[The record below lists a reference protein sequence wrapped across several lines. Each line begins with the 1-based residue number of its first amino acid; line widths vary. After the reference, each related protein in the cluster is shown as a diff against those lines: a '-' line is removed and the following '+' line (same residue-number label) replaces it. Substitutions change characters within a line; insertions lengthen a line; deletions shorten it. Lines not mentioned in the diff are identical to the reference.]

1 MTTAAMQIDIDD
13 TEPETKLK
21 TGELQALLSGKYP
34 RDRYALFF
42 DVPDNVGTNAR
53 RRADAIAIGCWS
65 SVGRL
70 IEGFELKVSRSDWL
84 REVANVSKADP
95 FIERCDKWW
104 LVTASPS
111 IAKLDEVPACW
122 GWMAATK
129 NGLRVQR
136 PATKLPTDDTK
147 IDRLFAIGLFRKM
160 QESLLDSPEVT
171 QRIKEIRADN
181 DKVIEDR
188 VQQATQRNE
197 RRATEA
203 AAKLEKFEKE
213 SGLNLDD
220 WRLGNVAPLVRAIA
234 DLSYGDGLQA
244 VAKEFERQEKSL
256 AELLDGVRKVRE
268 AMSGSQQHFS
278 ATEPK

>member
-1 MTTAAMQIDIDD
+1 MSAELQIDIDD
-13 TEPETKLK
+13 TEPDTKLK
-21 TGELQALLSGKYP
+21 THELQSLLSAKYP

-136 PATKLPTDDTK
+136 PAAKLPHDDTK

-160 QESLLDSPEVT
+160 QDDLLASPEVR
-171 QRIKEIRADN
+171 QAVEAVRANNEKE
-181 DKVIEDR
+181 VEHR

-197 RRATEA
+197 RRASEA
-203 AAKLEKFEKE
+203 VAKLEKFEKE
-213 SGLNLDD
+213 SGIDLDD
-220 WRLGNVAPLVRAIA
+220 WRLGNIGALVRAIA
-234 DLSYGDGLQA
+234 DLSYGDGLSA
-244 VAKEFERQEKSL
+244 VAKEFERQEKAL
-256 AELLDGVRKVRE
+256 TELLDGVRKVRE
-268 AMSGSQQHFS
+268 TMNTQ
-278 ATEPK
+278 

>member
-1 MTTAAMQIDIDD
+1 MNAEAQIDIDD
-13 TEPETKLK
+13 TEPDTKLK
-21 TGELQALLSGKYP
+21 TGELQALLSAKYP

-42 DVPDNVGTNAR
+42 DVPDNVGTDSR

-136 PATKLPTDDTK
+136 PATRLPHDDTK
-147 IDRLFAIGLFRKM
+147 INRLFAIGLFRKM
-160 QESLLDSPEVT
+160 QESLVSSPEVAVLLRESRQALDKKVEEEVT
-171 QRIKEIRADN
+171 YRTHRLQSRTDELQKRI
-181 DKVIEDR
+181 
-188 VQQATQRNE
+188 
-197 RRATEA
+197 
-203 AAKLEKFEKE
+203 EKFEKD
-213 SGLNLDD
+213 SGLKLDT
-220 WRLGNVAPLVRAIA
+220 WRLGDVGALAKAIHELHEDGYRGVSSMLARQDEALTELLTHIREARTAIA
-234 DLSYGDGLQA
+234 
-244 VAKEFERQEKSL
+244 ETPP
-256 AELLDGVRKVRE
+256 
-268 AMSGSQQHFS
+268 SGETS
-278 ATEPK
+278 T